1 MKAQFKYAFLT
12 GLRYRGPVFTVIFIV
27 NTFFII
33 FGSLGLLTVGLR
45 ILAVSLSGLAFTAMF
60 AANIGADITIG
71 KRMFSPPGAY
81 LDMLT
86 PAPRYKILL
95 ASVLTMGVM
104 DIITLT
110 FAAVSQAWLTFNMIG
125 NNIREVV
132 WEIVRS
138 YDNYVYHAVWLLLLM
153 IAGYF
158 LTLMIIFFCTTMKK
172 SIFFKLPA
180 SGFLSFLLAV
190 GCFYASSLLQLLLA
204 PFCDVTRIGLTFTLT
219 PVSTSVFA
227 LFFVLTLLEAAGLF
241 VLTAKLLER
250 KINL

>member
-12 GLRYRGPVFTVIFIV
+12 GLRYRGPVFAVIFIV
-27 NTFFII
+27 NTLFII
-33 FGSLGLLTVGLR
+33 FGSLGMLPLALR

-60 AANIGADITIG
+60 AANIGADVAIA

-86 PAPRYKILL
+86 PVPRYKILL
-95 ASVLTMGVM
+95 ASILTMSVM
-104 DIITLT
+104 DIVTLA
-110 FAAVSQAWLTFNMIG
+110 FAAVSQVWLTFNMIG
-125 NNIREVV
+125 NNIHEAVLS
-132 WEIVRS
+132 IVRA
-138 YDNYVYHAVWLLLLM
+138 YENYVIHAVWLFLLL

-158 LTLMIIFFCTTMKK
+158 LTVTIIIFCVTMKK
-172 SIFFKLPA
+172 SIFFKIPA

-190 GCFYASSLLQLLLA
+190 GCFYASSLLQLILS
-204 PFCDVTRIGLTFTLT
+204 PFCEVTRIGLTFIMT
-219 PVSTSVFA
+219 PGTS
-227 LFFVLTLLEAAGLF
+227 LIPFFILLTLLEAAGLF